1 VGAVEGGVG
10 QADVGGG
17 WQAATVEEGEKA
29 VEVEVGVEGVEVVE
43 GEGERCLVAVQR
55 ERNEEFARARVE

>member
-1 VGAVEGGVG
+1 VGAVESSVG
-10 QADVGGG
+10 QANVGGG
-17 WQAATVEEGEKA
+17 WQAAAVEEGEKA

-55 ERNEEFARARVE
+55 ERNKEFTRACVE